1 MLHAAESN
9 VVAGSDNGYEPVDA
23 SVTFDG
29 FMIHPESV
37 DCART
42 IVITPPA
49 QPSNAPK
56 LEFIGDSITAG
67 MGDVGDN
74 AVDGTC
80 TASPP
85 IALQDW
91 DMTWAAETCRQLGA
105 VCHAEAWSGRGMLRN
120 YGDGAPDD
128 PRRDSIKMPALW
140 RQTLGSEPAGDNAQ
154 LNRWD
159 THDFRPDAVLIN
171 LGTSAQLHFPAT
183 GCSLRAHQLSV
194 ACRRYVLGRRLHQ
207 PLAATERAQLL
218 GRLHCRVCDCKTLML
233 SRFDAVSLT

>member
-1 MLHAAESN
+1 
-9 VVAGSDNGYEPVDA
+9 
-23 SVTFDG
+23 VTFDG
-29 FMIHPESV
+29 FMIHPASV

-140 RQTLGSEPAGDNAQ
+140 RQTLGSEPAGENAQ

-171 LGTSAQLHFPAT
+171 LGTSARLHFWPLSAGLCVTCSPTRCRLQTICPGSAAPPTAGSHGTSPSFGAT
-183 GCSLRAHQLSV
+183 SLPS
-194 ACRRYVLGRRLHQ
+194 
-207 PLAATERAQLL
+207 
-218 GRLHCRVCDCKTLML
+218 M
-233 SRFDAVSLT
+233 